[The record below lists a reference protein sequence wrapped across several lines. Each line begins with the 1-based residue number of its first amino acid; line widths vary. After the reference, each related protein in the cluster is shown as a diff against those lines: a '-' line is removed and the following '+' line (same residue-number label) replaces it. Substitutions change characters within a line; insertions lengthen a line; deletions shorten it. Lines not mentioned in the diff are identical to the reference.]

1 MKIEEK
7 MLKQILKNQKNI
19 MIWISKGDAWKGY
32 FAKNIEDTEELI
44 E

>member
-7 MLKQILKNQKNI
+7 MLRQILKNQKNI
-19 MIWISKGDAWKGY
+19 MIWISKGKYWEGY
-32 FAKNIEDTEELI
+32 FAKNIEDTEVLI